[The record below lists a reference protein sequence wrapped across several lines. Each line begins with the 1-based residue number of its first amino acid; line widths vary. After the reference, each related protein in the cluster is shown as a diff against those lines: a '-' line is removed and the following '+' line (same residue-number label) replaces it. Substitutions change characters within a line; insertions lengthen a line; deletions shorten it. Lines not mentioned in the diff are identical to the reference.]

1 MINNKLYV
9 VGGREVSSVSARL
22 DVYNPATNTWVTQAS
37 MPTARQSPAAAVI
50 NGKLYVVGGRNSAG
64 AYVSTVEVYDP
75 ATNAWSSKT
84 SMPTPRTGLGV
95 IAVNGLLYAVGGTNS
110 GGAVAANQ
118 VYTP

>member
-1 MINNKLYV
+1 
-9 VGGREVSSVSARL
+9 
-22 DVYNPATNTWVTQAS
+22 